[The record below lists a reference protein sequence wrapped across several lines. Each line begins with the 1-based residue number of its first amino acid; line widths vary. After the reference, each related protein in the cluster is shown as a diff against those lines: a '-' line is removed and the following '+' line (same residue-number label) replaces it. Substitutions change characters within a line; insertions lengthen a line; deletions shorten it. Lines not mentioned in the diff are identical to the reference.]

1 MSNLLALSVAWWTAE
16 VWVFD
21 WREGSVVSHKT
32 ERASH
37 SVMCPPSPAVSF
49 LGDQELVG
57 PAVYLVWRRIIRA
70 QVNLIVHSIFQP
82 LINLLIEV
90 YI

>member
-1 MSNLLALSVAWWTAE
+1 MSNLPALSVVWWTAE
-16 VWVFD
+16 VWVSD
-21 WREGSVVSHKT
+21 WREGSLVSHKT

-37 SVMCPPSPAVSF
+37 SAMCLPSPAVSF

-57 PAVYLVWRRIIRA
+57 PAVYLVWRIIRA
-70 QVNLIVHSIFQP
+70 QVNPIVHSIFES

-90 YI
+90 CI